1 MLSDNHDLVNEYPE
15 YKDQIHNLK
24 MSDAHF
30 AKLFNEYDE
39 VNKEI
44 LRIEK
49 EIEASSDE
57 RLENL
62 KKQRLLLSDQ
72 MVNIIQKAA

>member
-1 MLSDNHDLVNEYPE
+1 MLSDNHDLAHDFPE
-15 YKDQIHNLK
+15 HKEKIHNLK
-24 MSDAHF
+24 INDTHF
-30 AKLFNEYDE
+30 AKLFDEYDE

-57 RLENL
+57 RLEIL
-62 KKQRLLLSDQ
+62 KKKRLSLSDQ
-72 MVNIIQKAA
+72 MIDIIQKVS